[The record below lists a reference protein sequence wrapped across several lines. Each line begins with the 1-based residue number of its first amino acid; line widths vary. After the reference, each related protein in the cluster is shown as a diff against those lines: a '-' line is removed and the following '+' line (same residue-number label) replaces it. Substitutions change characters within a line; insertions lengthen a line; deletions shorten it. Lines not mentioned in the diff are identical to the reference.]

1 MPMDARDRVLADDRW
16 AVLTRA
22 CHAHGGE
29 VDMRSWRDFSS
40 FALPPRGAARFSS
53 FASPAESHE
62 HDLLAERAVAQA
74 ALFRFSSFVGP
85 PRSEDLFAEAR
96 RAPALAALLGLRCE
110 DLFM

>member
-1 MPMDARDRVLADDRW
+1 ML
-16 AVLTRA
+16 
-22 CHAHGGE
+22 C
-29 VDMRSWRDFSS
+29 
-40 FALPPRGAARFSS
+40 PPRGAARFSS

-96 RAPALAALLGLRCE
+96 RAPALAALLGLRSE
-110 DLFM
+110 DLFVEGPPGSLERAGRPSPNVADLVRICC